1 MMNRRSFFE
10 SAGVGLAALQLSAM
24 TGCSRTVLPTI
35 GAAGVG
41 ICDWNLGPMCDPEKI
56 ALAREADLEGIQ
68 VSLGRDPENI
78 LLRDPELRRLYL
90 EQGALNGITFHS
102 VAIGMLNTY
111 PLATEPRSAV
121 WVVDAIETAAAL
133 GASNILLAFFG
144 NGDLRWHDEAGDP
157 VDEKEGEFSSFR
169 LDDEKVASVVDT
181 LIQVVPRARDA
192 GVIIGLENTITAR
205 QSLDIIEQVG
215 SDQVQI
221 YYDLGNST
229 GNGYDVPGEL
239 RLIGN
244 DRLCEVH
251 LKDWNTPLLGS
262 EGCMVDNAAAAAVL
276 DEIGYD
282 KWLVLETSGRR
293 DQFLEDTRRNVA
305 FARETFRMA

>member
-10 SAGVGLAALQLSAM
+10 NAGVGLAALQLSAM

-41 ICDWNLGPMCDPEKI
+41 ICDWNLGPMCDPERI
-56 ALAREADLEGIQ
+56 PLAREADLQGIQ
-68 VSLGRDPENI
+68 VSLGRDPENM

-102 VAIGMLNTY
+102 IAIGMLNTY
-111 PLATEPRSAV
+111 PLATQPRSAV
-121 WVVDAIETAAAL
+121 WVVDAIETAAIL
-133 GASNILLAFFG
+133 GAGNILLAFFG
-144 NGDLRWHDEAGDP
+144 NGDLRWHAGDREYI
-157 VDEKEGEFSSFR
+157 DEGEDGFSSFR
-169 LDDEKVASVVDT
+169 LDEEKVTSVVEP
-181 LIQVVPRARDA
+181 LQHVVPRARDA
-192 GVIIGLENTITAR
+192 GVIIGLENTITA
-205 QSLDIIEQVG
+205 QQNLDIIERVG
-215 SDQVQI
+215 SDWVQI

-229 GNGYDVPGEL
+229 NNGYDVPGEL

-251 LKDWNTPLLGS
+251 LKDYGTPLLGS
-262 EGCMVDNAAAAAVL
+262 EGCHVDNAAAAAAL
-276 DEIGYD
+276 EEISYN

-305 FARETFRMA
+305 WARETFRMA